1 LDGLLLFY
9 HYKIN
14 SFRPKLNQPYNPF
27 KDRFFW
33 KNKLNPYFYAN
44 DCIKLSLTVTIADIA
59 KKLNTTSGT
68 VSRALNDHPAISE
81 KTKKR
86 VLKAAEKL
94 NYRRNKIASSLRS
107 GQTGIIGVIIPSAEI
122 NFFGSV
128 VHGIESMANQHGYN
142 VLIYQSNES
151 WEHEQKG
158 IETFLNARVDGILVS
173 LAKEKNDY
181 SHFLNAKKAKMPI
194 VFFDRAID
202 ELAIDSI
209 VIDDRKGA
217 FIATTH
223 LIEQG
228 YQRIA
233 HISGP
238 QHINIFKDRLM
249 GYKDALKKNNIK
261 FNAKYVFKGDVSID
275 AGKNAIRQFLQ
286 LTIPPD
292 AVFAVEDF
300 TALGAIKELKEHH
313 ISIPEDFGIIGFA
326 NEGFGEHISPSL
338 STIDQQTVK
347 MGKEAFI
354 LMLNLIEE
362 KGNGIKIKTLQKKIL
377 EPIPIFRNSSLKK

>member
-1 LDGLLLFY
+1 M
-9 HYKIN
+9 
-14 SFRPKLNQPYNPF
+14 
-27 KDRFFW
+27 
-33 KNKLNPYFYAN
+33 
-44 DCIKLSLTVTIADIA
+44 SLTVTIADIA
-59 KKLNTTSGT
+59 KKLNTTSAT
-68 VSRALNDHPAISE
+68 VSRALNDHPAISD

-94 NYRRNKIASSLRS
+94 QYRRNTIASSLRS

-128 VHGIESMANQHGYN
+128 VHGIESMANHHGYN

-173 LAKEKNDY
+173 MAKEKNEY
-181 SHFLNAKKAKMPI
+181 THLLNAKKANMPI
-194 VFFDRAID
+194 VFFDRAND
-202 ELAIDSI
+202 ELEIDSI

-217 FIATTH
+217 YIATTH

-228 YQRIA
+228 YKRIA

-238 QHINIFKDRLM
+238 QHINIFKDRLQ
-249 GYKDALKKNNIK
+249 GYKDALKENNIK
-261 FNAKYVFKGDVSID
+261 YNPKFVFNGDVSIE
-275 AGKNAIRQFLQ
+275 AGKKAIQYFLQ
-286 LTIPPD
+286 LPDSPD

-300 TALGAIKELKEHH
+300 TALGAIKELKQQN
-313 ISIPEDFGIIGFA
+313 ISIPKDFGIIGFA
-326 NEGFGEHISPSL
+326 NEGFGEHITPSL

-347 MGKEAFI
+347 MGKEAFS
-354 LMLNLIEE
+354 LMLKLIEE
-362 KGNGIKIKTLQKKIL
+362 KGNGIKKKSL
-377 EPIPIFRNSSLKK
+377 KKKVLDPIPVFRNSSLRKKYDR